1 MYSQIYKKLNEL
13 ERQGQAIKVAA
24 VGTGFIGRGM
34 IIQASFMKGVRISL
48 IYGRDLDKVRHIVK
62 QCNHN
67 LEYQECTSTAELK
80 AAQNSNKIALVSD
93 PNLIYESDA
102 DIVVDTTGAPEFGAR
117 VAYNSILSGKH
128 IVTNPE
134 MDICIGPELKQMAQ
148 EHNVIYSGQDGDEP
162 GVVKQ
167 LFDYVSILGFEI
179 TALGKFKNFTDI
191 HATPTSVKPWS
202 DAYKQN
208 PYKISSFADGTK
220 MNIEMGL
227 VSNATGYLPD
237 VRGMHGHKMS
247 IDEIVNHIKPKEEG
261 GILHK
266 NKVIEIIPGAEPSG
280 GVFVIGHSN
289 HPQVIDDMQYYKM
302 GTGPYY
308 LFYRPYHLC
317 SIEILVGAVNM
328 VLNRESTIEP
338 IAERPLVDVATFAK
352 RPLKKGER
360 LDCIGGYDYYGLVDN
375 YLTYRN
381 ENALSVSLAENAIV
395 TRDIAQDE
403 ILTMNDIEIENDN
416 FLWEIAQK
424 RYEK

>member
-1 MYSQIYKKLNEL
+1 MYSQIYKSLTALENE
-13 ERQGQAIKVAA
+13 GKPIKVAA

-34 IIQASFMKGVRISL
+34 IIQASFMKGIRISL
-48 IYGRDLDKVRHIVK
+48 IYARDLDKVRHIVK
-62 QCNHN
+62 QCNNN
-67 LEYQECTSTAELK
+67 LEYKECSTIAELK
-80 AAQNSNKIALVSD
+80 EAQKTNKIALVSD

-102 DIVVDTTGAPEFGAR
+102 DVVVDTTGAPEFGAR
-117 VAYNSILSGKH
+117 VAYNSIISGKH

-134 MDICIGPELKQMAQ
+134 MDICVGTELKQLANKN
-148 EHNVIYSGQDGDEP
+148 NVVYSGQDGDEP

-191 HATPTSVKPWS
+191 HANPSSVKPWS

-247 IDEIVNHIKPKEEG
+247 IDEIVNHIKPVEEG
-261 GILHK
+261 GILNK

-280 GVFVIGHSN
+280 GVFVIGHTK
-289 HPQVIDDMQYYKM
+289 HPQIIDDMQYYKM

-317 SIEILVGAVNM
+317 SVEMLIGVANM
-328 VLNRESTIEP
+328 VINRESTIEP
-338 IAERPLVDVATFAK
+338 ISEKPFVDVATFAK

-360 LDCIGGYDYYGLVDN
+360 LDTIGGYDYYGLVDS
-375 YLTYRN
+375 YTTYRR

-403 ILTMNDIEIENDN
+403 MLTMKDIEIDKDN

-424 RYEK
+424 RYS